1 MINIKAT
8 FSIGLLMA
16 LLPSCLSAFGVILQ
30 YQGEVDNRE
39 AYFADVSV
47 IKNRTPPS
55 QLFGPTEIREI
66 DVTAVYENPNKPEL
80 VHTKLQFECPAH
92 TLMDL
97 TKYDAKENPNIIKF
111 GDKVKFRIGQY
122 SYKLR
127 RSDLK
132 PEWLPVSEWKTSD
145 APMLSKAGTIA
156 CNDIE
161 INHALHDA
169 IKIDKEKKKADFDFD
184 GFGKRISKLG
194 LPSDLPLIGQTLSPE
209 FLDFAWDQLWWD
221 KVAAGKRPDPS
232 GKWAKVPTKEE
243 KEAAI
248 KKLQAQYDAV
258 QPQIEAAKKSLLSEI
273 TKAQTRRKA
282 DIETAKNG
290 SKHPDGSK
298 MNKYEAKLANVFH
311 GQTEQQV
318 IEYMGNPQFNQAG
331 DTRFLRYT
339 RTWEKQGVTVYGSH
353 GVIGGDAGGYA
364 ECFAEFSLKQDFNS
378 VWRVNDILV
387 RSDYEGVGSRE
398 VRLLCNDVVRGK

>member
-1 MINIKAT
+1 MSKIKTT
-8 FSIGLLMA
+8 FSIGLLIA
-16 LLPSCLSAFGVILQ
+16 LLPSHLSAFGVILQ

-39 AYFADVSV
+39 AYFADVRV
-47 IKNRTPPS
+47 IKNRTPPN
-55 QLFGPTEIREI
+55 QIMGPTEIREI
-66 DVTAVYENPNKPEL
+66 DVTAVYENPNKPEF
-80 VHTKLQFECPAH
+80 VHTKLQFECPNSYSMNMETH
-92 TLMDL
+92 QIT
-97 TKYDAKENPNIIKF
+97 ENKQKVKSV
-111 GDKVKFRIGQY
+111 DSVKFRIGEN

-132 PEWLPVSEWKTSD
+132 AEPIPVSDWKTSD
-145 APMLSKAGTIA
+145 APMLLKAGTIA

-161 INHALHDA
+161 FDKALHAA
-169 IKIDKEKKKADFDFD
+169 IKSKDFDFD

-221 KVAAGKRPDPS
+221 KVSAGKRPDPS

-273 TKAQTRRKA
+273 TKAQTQRKA

-318 IEYMGNPQFNQAG
+318 VEYMGNPQFNQAG

-339 RTWEKQGVTVYGSH
+339 QTWEKQGVTVYGSQ

-364 ECFAEFSLKQDFNS
+364 ECFAEFSLKQDAQG
-378 VWRVNDILV
+378 VWRVDDILV
-387 RSDYEGVGSRE
+387 RSDYEGIGSRE
-398 VRLLCNDVVRGK
+398 VRLLCNDIVRGK